1 MQDDTTHLKGV
12 KYTINIRPICA
23 YMHSPCKTKYIVKKI
38 YCQCNN
44 LERKSTQEM
53 IPFTFIDK
61 LNNLTNCEMDMIL
74 WLLERKNS
82 QGLVGGV
89 RVSMFK
95 EMMAKQSFYNAL
107 DGLQNK
113 EIINVKHNKNTGDHD
128 IFIYG
133 CSDDDCVDESG
144 KARYINLNRELFKS
158 AAFKN
163 LTSRAKYMVLDFYVK
178 TSVKINASGTKA
190 THEKY
195 MNEFYEKYIND
206 MKRTKRRIRQYLH
219 NLKEFF
225 NITLK
230 KGKSGWKYII
240 GRAKMMYALD
250 KKTADV
256 ATKQRRKHF
265 VQAMFGRYRLK
276 ATDNAIND
284 VAALYI
290 TYKPENESIFDV

>member
-1 MQDDTTHLKGV
+1 
-12 KYTINIRPICA
+12 
-23 YMHSPCKTKYIVKKI
+23 
-38 YCQCNN
+38 
-44 LERKSTQEM
+44 M

-95 EMMAKQSFYNAL
+95 KMMAKQSFYNAL
-107 DGLQNK
+107 DGLENK
-113 EIINVKHNKNTGDHD
+113 EIINVKHNNTGDHD

-133 CSDDDCVDESG
+133 CSDKDCVDESG

-195 MNEFYEKYIND
+195 MNEFYEKYINE
-206 MKRTKRRIRQYLH
+206 MKRTKRRIREYLH
-219 NLKEFF
+219 ELK
-225 NITLK
+225 
-230 KGKSGWKYII
+230 
-240 GRAKMMYALD
+240 
-250 KKTADV
+250 
-256 ATKQRRKHF
+256 
-265 VQAMFGRYRLK
+265 
-276 ATDNAIND
+276 
-284 VAALYI
+284 
-290 TYKPENESIFDV
+290 